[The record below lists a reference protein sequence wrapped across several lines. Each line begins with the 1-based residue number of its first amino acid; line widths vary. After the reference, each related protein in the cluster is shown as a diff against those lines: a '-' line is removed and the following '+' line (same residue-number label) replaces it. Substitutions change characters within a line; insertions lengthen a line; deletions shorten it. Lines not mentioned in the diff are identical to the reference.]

1 MSHPG
6 NDLRIDFVEALEEI
20 STLMSMA
27 YKQLGVVPE
36 DRALAQ
42 AGLQN
47 GGEIVLDYVDH
58 HEAGLAFE
66 HLLYMIDEP
75 PLVVSEKCMAI
86 LERIAKSLEMPST
99 RCKSSP
105 I

>member
-1 MSHPG
+1 MSHLG
-6 NDLRIDFVEALEEI
+6 NDLRADFVEALKEI

-27 YKQLGVVPE
+27 YEQLGPVPQ
-36 DRALAQ
+36 DHALAQ
-42 AGLQN
+42 AGLEN

-75 PLVVSEKCMAI
+75 PLVISEKCMAI
-86 LERIAKSLEMPST
+86 LDRIAKSLEMPSRMVT
-99 RCKSSP
+99 
-105 I
+105 